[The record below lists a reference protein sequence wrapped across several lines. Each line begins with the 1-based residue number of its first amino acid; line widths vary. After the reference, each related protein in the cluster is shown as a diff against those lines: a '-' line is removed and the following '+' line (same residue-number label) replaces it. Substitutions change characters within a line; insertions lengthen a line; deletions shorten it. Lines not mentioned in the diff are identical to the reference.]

1 MGWRCPTRNSVYM
14 SHGYGEGVEN
24 PPNPRR
30 NRRRHRRTQRMGCQV
45 DRPIHFAICGSS
57 AKKSSQV
64 RSMFPLAPFQRAR
77 CLIFRTSP
85 PFALGAGCYPLQQ
98 ELIRAA
104 AARMPAGSEIVAAMD
119 ADKAGRELAE
129 VVRKTVELS
138 GRADLKLQ
146 IDEPQGFRDFN
157 DALRARRRPSHLA
170 SWSEARP
177 A

>member
-1 MGWRCPTRNSVYM
+1 
-14 SHGYGEGVEN
+14 
-24 PPNPRR
+24 
-30 NRRRHRRTQRMGCQV
+30 
-45 DRPIHFAICGSS
+45 
-57 AKKSSQV
+57 
-64 RSMFPLAPFQRAR
+64 
-77 CLIFRTSP
+77 
-85 PFALGAGCYPLQQ
+85 LQQ

-104 AARMPAGSEIVAAMD
+104 AARMTAGSEIVAAMD

-146 IDEPQGFRDFN
+146 IDEPQGFKDFN